1 MVLACYDPQ
10 ITTESRLMR
19 KCTLKDMRTALRV
32 LESLDIEVPCNL
44 LAELSQRIRREE
56 DMRSSRKMDRMSEE
70 DLITYG
76 SRKRTSLRVNLPDGR
91 LLHFR
96 TNDQT
101 FEAALRE
108 IDLERMKTVDLRIK
122 GRPLLL
128 IDDSRKRQRITGYKY
143 VCPGL
148 FVYRKTTS
156 QEKLTALQQLD
167 VALQLNMD
175 IELK

>member
-1 MVLACYDPQ
+1 MVHHDTQ
-10 ITTESRLMR
+10 QTTESRPMR

-32 LESLDIEVPCNL
+32 LESLDMEVPCHL
-44 LAELSQRIRREE
+44 LAELSRRIRQEE
-56 DMRSSRKMDRMSEE
+56 DMRSSRKIDRMSEE
-70 DLITYG
+70 DLIAYG
-76 SRKRTSLRVNLPDGR
+76 SRKKTSLRVNLPDGR

-96 TNDQT
+96 TNDLT

-108 IDLERMKTVDLRIK
+108 IDLEQMKTVDLRLK
-122 GRPLLL
+122 GRPMLLF
-128 IDDSRKRQRITGYKY
+128 DDSRRRQRITGYKY

-156 QEKLTALQQLD
+156 QEKLTVLQRLD